1 MSRWRETLCGKV
13 AVGSP
18 PPSPLEQLGA
28 TSKDVLSCGGV
39 YIPQPPHR
47 LHKPKADFIFLPKEG
62 YEMLRFE
69 ADKDM
74 ERFGGGAYT
83 VSDDDAGPLEW
94 NFDSESLK
102 FTR

>member
-28 TSKDVLSCGGV
+28 TSQDVLSCGGV
-39 YIPQPPHR
+39 YIPQTSKTAGQQPV
-47 LHKPKADFIFLPKEG
+47 DFIFLPKAS

-69 ADKDM
+69 TDKEM
-74 ERFGGGAYT
+74 VRFGSSFSKMDEEGAM
-83 VSDDDAGPLEW
+83 PEW
-94 NFDSESLK
+94 NFDSESHK